1 MSKFIQNIFSVKN
14 ELGHKVWTIWG
25 IKIKYKHIHN
35 YNKIILHKTNGK
47 TVLNPKI
54 KGLRVR
60 FFANNSTVEIFE
72 PCKFNNTK
80 IDIGQNCFIKFNET
94 MYAYN
99 NLYINADYA
108 NNFNVTFGKNSSC
121 GELTIRACGAYN
133 SYVSVGENCA
143 ISTNVLIQ
151 PLDGHWILDK
161 DTQEIINDKITGIE
175 IADHVWISRNVSIN
189 KNVKIPKNSI
199 VALGAV
205 VVKEFSEENV
215 VIAGVPAKI
224 TKRNIDWR
232 R

>member
-1 MSKFIQNIFSVKN
+1 M
-14 ELGHKVWTIWG
+14 
-25 IKIKYKHIHN
+25 
-35 YNKIILHKTNGK
+35 
-47 TVLNPKI
+47 
-54 KGLRVR
+54 RVR